1 MTKSFWISTILLLVG
16 ILFPPNLYAHRIP
29 LVMTTIEKMDDG
41 KIGITH
47 RFHAHDAISILGKD
61 ADVKSPNLEDIK
73 NRAIFALYTR
83 DNFLMAVKDQA
94 TGDITPRAL
103 KIVGAEID
111 GEYLFIYQELDASE
125 LPANAY
131 LRSTLL
137 SEVGDDWLS
146 HVNVNTNGEIES
158 LTFSGKSRW
167 RSLGN

>member
-1 MTKSFWISTILLLVG
+1 MTKSFWISSILLLVG

-47 RFHAHDAISILGKD
+47 RFHAHDAISILAK
-61 ADVKSPNLEDIK
+61 AKDVKSPNLEDVK
-73 NRAIFALYTR
+73 NRAKFALYTR
-83 DNFLMAVKDQA
+83 DNFLMASKEA
-94 TGDITPRAL
+94 KTGEISPTVL
-103 KIVGAEID
+103 KIIGAEVE
-111 GEYLFIYQELDASE
+111 GEYIFIYQELDSAS
-125 LPANAY
+125 LPPNAY

-137 SEVGDDWLS
+137 SEMGNDWLS